1 MKVIIDTNVLIS
13 AAISGRTP
21 EAVILWVVD
30 RRDVQWIVS
39 EEILT
44 EYKAVLSR
52 PRFKLSPTQQER
64 WSQVLDE
71 ATILITVNMETDFP
85 RDQKDAKFLS
95 CALASKADFLITGDR
110 DFREAQALIE
120 TTIVSVSL
128 FQGVIRELEK

>member
-21 EAVILWVVD
+21 EVVILWVVD

-52 PRFKLSPTQQER
+52 RRFKLSSTQQER
-64 WSQVLDE
+64 WCQVLEE
-71 ATILITVNMETDFP
+71 ATTLVTVNLETDFP

-110 DFREAQALIE
+110 DFSEAQALIE

-128 FQGVIRELEK
+128 FQRVIRELGK